1 MKIREKPKKSI
12 TEFYSAREDS
22 GKAIT
27 LITNG
32 YKFSHQKESQK
43 IKYFS
48 NVMKRTTEKEFKTT
62 DCDKYRMLA
71 GKLHVYK
78 SDSESYLPILNNN
91 FIDIFRLSRR
101 IKNDS
106 NLTKKSSRISSPVLI
121 DPGLNSAPKD
131 LEVKLLKS
139 SQSARTVYL
148 GKSNLSATGQS
159 WQQNT
164 ERNIRT
170 SYKFNR

>member
-12 TEFYSAREDS
+12 SEFYSAREDA

-32 YKFSHQKESQK
+32 YKFSHQQESQK

-48 NVMKRTTEKEFKTT
+48 NTMKRTTELEFKTS

-78 SDSESYLPILNNN
+78 SESESYLPILNNN
-91 FIDIFRLSRR
+91 FIDIFRVSRR
-101 IKNDS
+101 IKYDS
-106 NLTKKSSRISSPVLI
+106 NLTKRSSRISSPVLI
-121 DPGLNSAPKD
+121 DPGLSSAAKD
-131 LEVKLLKS
+131 SDVKFLKS
-139 SQSARTVYL
+139 SQSARTVLL
-148 GKSNLSATGQS
+148 GKNNLSATGQS

-164 ERNIRT
+164 ARDIRT
-170 SYKFNR
+170 SYKLNR